1 MSKLEDLSSFE
12 LRRVV
17 ESGVATAVVPFGS
30 VEGHGGHLPLGS
42 DALLADFVGEAVAER
57 LDAVLAPTVRVG
69 CAEAHMHGS
78 GTLSVPPETL
88 RDVALHI
95 ARSLITHGF
104 GVIVLL
110 STHGGNHAVLEQ
122 VARRLNDE
130 QHPEVLACAPRGD
143 VGPAPGARSGR
154 WLTSVMLVVRPDLV
168 DVESADPDIK
178 DEARTATAGR
188 GADYLERFVSSIV
201 ETVRN
206 QARRPGSGGSRAG
219 LLPG

>member
-1 MSKLEDLSSFE
+1 MKLEELSSSE
-12 LRRVV
+12 LRRVA

-30 VEGHGGHLPLGS
+30 VEDHGGHLPLGS

-69 CAEAHMHGS
+69 CAEAHMQGS

-104 GVIVLL
+104 RLIVLL
-110 STHGGNHAVLEQ
+110 STHGGNQAVVEEA
-122 VARRLNDE
+122 ARQLNK
-130 QHPEVLACAPRGD
+130 QHPEVLAFAPRGD
-143 VGPAPGARSGR
+143 VGPAPGVRSGK

-168 DVESADPDIK
+168 DVESADADIK
-178 DEARTATAGR
+178 DEARTATAER
-188 GADYLERFVSSIV
+188 GAVSLERFVSAMV
-201 ETVRN
+201 KTVRDH
-206 QARRPGSGGSRAG
+206 ARLLGSGGSRSG
-219 LLPG
+219 PFPE